1 MSHRT
6 TPRFK
11 MGTRP
16 RAMLGVV
23 AALCCPA
30 ALVAQNA
37 GNAAPRTVPVSSR
50 GVLRVEGCAGQK
62 ISDIVIVNQPPY
74 TDRLPRNF
82 DFLRRA
88 VRALHATTREEVIKR
103 YLLVKVGEPCNQISR
118 AESERILRA
127 QPFLSDARIQV
138 YDNEQGGVRLDVET
152 RDEFSL
158 IFEPLVKTKAP
169 MLRGMRFG
177 ESNLAG
183 SAKLAAVEWRDGSAY
198 NDVLGLQYSDYQF
211 LGARN
216 ELRLNLRRAERG
228 QELRLEVVRPY
239 FTDLQRFAWIGTI
252 GGTREYA
259 NLLRPTLEPNAVNVT
274 RQFAN
279 LGGVMRVGPVGRL
292 KLVGALLTRE
302 FEKADSLPALLTAK
316 GIRPDTNGVVPVEF
330 RNQRVTRFNALLGVR
345 RIRFERVQGFDAL
358 VGAQDV
364 RVGMQ
369 VGAVL
374 GQSINLFGGSDRDRF
389 VAGNLYAGD
398 GGERSFVG
406 MQAVTEA
413 RYDRNVGEWD
423 SHITSARVA
432 YYAKPKP
439 RQLWLTELEFG
450 SGQDMRTP
458 FQLSLADR
466 DGGLIGYRK
475 SQQPGAQ
482 RVLLR
487 TEQRLVVPTGLSNVG
502 DFGIALFAEAGKLWA
517 GSTVPYSVT
526 TPVRSAFGVSLLAAV
541 PPRSRR
547 MWRVDFAMPAGG
559 DPNRKFEVRFS
570 SDDRTRVFWRE
581 PRDVLMAR
589 ERTIPSSLFTW
600 P

>member
-1 MSHRT
+1 M
-6 TPRFK
+6 
-11 MGTRP
+11 
-16 RAMLGVV
+16 
-23 AALCCPA
+23 
-30 ALVAQNA
+30 
-37 GNAAPRTVPVSSR
+37 SSR
-50 GVLRVEGCAGQK
+50 GVLRIEGCAGQK

-82 DFLRRA
+82 DFLRRS

-103 YLLVKVGEPCNQISR
+103 YLLVRVGEPCNQISR

-127 QPFLSDARIQV
+127 QPFLTDARIVV
-138 YDNEQGGVRLDVET
+138 YDNEQGGVRLEVET

-158 IFEPLVKTKAP
+158 IFEPRVNSKAP
-169 MLRGMRFG
+169 MFRGMRLG

-183 SAKLAAVEWRDGSAY
+183 SAKMVAAEWRDGAAY
-198 NDVLGLQYSDYQF
+198 TDVLGLQYSDYQF

-216 ELRLNLRRAERG
+216 ELRLNMRRAERG

-239 FTDLQRFAWIGTI
+239 FTDLQRFAWIGSI
-252 GGTREYA
+252 GATREYA
-259 NLLRPTLEPNAVNVT
+259 NLLRPGREQNAVNIT

-279 LGGVMRVGPVGRL
+279 LGGMMRVGPVGRL

-302 FEKADSLPALLTAK
+302 FEKADSLPALLTPF
-316 GIRPDTNGVVPVEF
+316 GIRPDTSGVVPVDF
-330 RNQRVTRFNALLGVR
+330 RRQRVTRMNALLGVR

-369 VGAVL
+369 VGAVF
-374 GQSINLFGGSDRDRF
+374 GQSINVLGARDRDRF
-389 VAGNLYAGD
+389 VAGNVYAGY

-413 RYDRNVGEWD
+413 RFDRDTRDWD
-423 SHITSARVA
+423 SHVTSARVA
-432 YYAKPKP
+432 YYAKPST

-450 SGQDMRTP
+450 SGRAMHTP
-458 FQLSLADR
+458 FQLSLNDR
-466 DGGLIGYRK
+466 DGGLLGYRR
-475 SQQPGAQ
+475 SRQPGAQ

-487 TEQRLVVPTGLSNVG
+487 TEHRLVVPTALRKVG
-502 DFGIALFAEAGKLWA
+502 DFGVAWFAEAGKLWA

-526 TPVRSAFGVSLLAAV
+526 TPVRSAFGVSLLGAV

-547 MWRVDFAMPAGG
+547 IWRVDFAMPAGG
-559 DPNRKFEVRFS
+559 DPDRKFEVRIS

-589 ERTIPSSLFTW
+589 ERTIPSQLFTW

>member
-1 MSHRT
+1 MSHR
-6 TPRFK
+6 K
-11 MGTRP
+11 KLRP
-16 RAMLGVV
+16 LAGSAPGAMLRVV
-23 AALCCPA
+23 AALCCPVVLA
-30 ALVAQNA
+30 AQNSSTP
-37 GNAAPRTVPVSSR
+37 AARATPGSSR

-62 ISDIVIVNQPPY
+62 ISDIVILNQPPY

-88 VRALHATTREEVIKR
+88 VRALHATTREDVIKR

-138 YDNEQGGVRLDVET
+138 YDNEQGGVRLEVET

-158 IFEPLVKTKAP
+158 IFEPLVRTKAP

-183 SAKLAAVEWRDGSAY
+183 SARLAAVEWRDGAAY
-198 NDVLGLQYSDYQF
+198 NDVLGFQYSDYQF

-216 ELRLNLRRAERG
+216 ELRMNVRRAERG

-239 FTDLQRFAWIGTI
+239 VTDLQRFAWIGSV

-259 NLLRPTLEPNAVNVT
+259 SLLRPGLEQNAVNVT

-279 LGGVMRVGPVGRL
+279 LGGVVRVGPVGRL

-302 FEKADSLPALLTAK
+302 VEKADSLGALLTPL
-316 GIRPDTNGVVPVEF
+316 GIRPDTSGAVPVEF
-330 RNQRVTRFNALLGVR
+330 RNQRVTRVNALLGVR

-374 GQSINLFGGSDRDRF
+374 GQSINMLGGRDRDRF
-389 VAGNLYAGD
+389 VAGNIYAGY

-406 MQAVTEA
+406 MQAVSEA
-413 RYDRNVGEWD
+413 RYDRNVGDWD

-432 YYAKPKP
+432 YYAKPRP
-439 RQLWLTELEFG
+439 RSLWLTELEFG
-450 SGQDMRTP
+450 SGHDMRTP
-458 FQLSLADR
+458 FQLSLSDR
-466 DGGLIGYRK
+466 DGGLIGYRR
-475 SQQPGAQ
+475 SREPGAQ
-482 RVLLR
+482 RALLR
-487 TEQRLVVPTGLSNVG
+487 TEHRLVVPTALRNVG
-502 DFGIALFAEAGKLWA
+502 DFGVALFAEAGKLWA

-547 MWRVDFAMPAGG
+547 MWRVDLAMPAGG
-559 DPNRKFEVRFS
+559 DPDRKFEVRFS